1 MTRALLKSKADIE
14 DALCRIE
21 TRMEEQKRITGEV
34 GLHTAVLRALCRA
47 VFLLLDI
54 EIRRR
59 AARTEPVRNEDQEH
73 LARLL
78 KDMLE

>member
-1 MTRALLKSKADIE
+1 MTRELLKSKGDIE

-34 GLHTAVLRALCRA
+34 GLLTAVLRAVCLA

-59 AARTEPVRNEDQEH
+59 AARTEPVRNGDQEH
-73 LARLL
+73 LAQML